1 MPSPETLDRFIAT
14 VEAGHTVEAIEAFY
28 AEQAA
33 MQENLDSPRVGR
45 AALMA
50 HEQRAQS
57 GVQELEIRCIRPVLS
72 AGDTVVVRWQIG
84 YRTTEGRS
92 VRFEE
97 LAHQRWEGER
107 IVHEQFFYDPA
118 QFARSVATA
127 A

>member
-1 MPSPETLDRFIAT
+1 MPSHETLDRFIAT
-14 VEAGHTVEAIEAFY
+14 VEAGRTVEAIEAFY

-33 MQENLDSPRVGR
+33 MQENLDPPRVGR

-50 HEQRAQS
+50 HEQRALS

-84 YRTTEGRS
+84 YRTSGGRS
-92 VRFEE
+92 VHFEE
-97 LAHQRWEGER
+97 LAYQRWEGER

-118 QFARSVATA
+118 QFAA